1 MEPLVELQSLRGG
14 VTMSLLKQQHVV
26 ININESSVSLC
37 VSDSFGPAACWVQ
50 VFGASFSELVQL

>member
-1 MEPLVELQSLRGG
+1 MELQSLRVG
-14 VTMSLLKQQHVV
+14 VTTSLLKQQQQHVV
-26 ININESSVSLC
+26 INFNESSVSLC